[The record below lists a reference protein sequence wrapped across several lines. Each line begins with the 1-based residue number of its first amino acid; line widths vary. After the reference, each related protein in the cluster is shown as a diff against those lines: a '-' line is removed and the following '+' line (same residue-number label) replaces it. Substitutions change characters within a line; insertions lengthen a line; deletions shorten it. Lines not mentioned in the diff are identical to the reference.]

1 MSEEITQTAAAST
14 ENDIPVS
21 TQTQEHQPQQTNEL
35 DMEVEETAVDVSNT
49 EGAQGT
55 VNGEPTPNLDANAE
69 AQPEDKSDRKV
80 THYRKRSLR
89 TGLGK
94 RLGFNSV
101 QEMQELREPEEP
113 YGEYDHYSHGPYD
126 QGYNNNYNRGYNHGP
141 YGRQYTRQYDER
153 NGPRYYGN
161 ASFYSPAPPPSGGRR
176 LIDIIDNGKYKSKSY
191 RRSKAAN
198 NGSGDEKGHD
208 KHNRVGKGRR
218 NGGKKQRSKTEAPK
232 RSIEDL
238 DKELE
243 EYMKGN

>member
-1 MSEEITQTAAAST
+1 MSEEITQHTAASADSH
-14 ENDIPVS
+14 IPVS
-21 TQTQEHQPQQTNEL
+21 TQAQEQQPQQTNEL
-35 DMEVEETAVDVSNT
+35 EMEVEKTAVDASIT
-49 EGAQGT
+49 EGTQGT
-55 VNGEPTPNLDANAE
+55 FNGQPNPYVNENTE
-69 AQPEDKSDRKV
+69 AQPEDKSDRKI

-113 YGEYDHYSHGPYD
+113 YDEHDHYNHGPYD
-126 QGYNNNYNRGYNHGP
+126 QGYNNDYNRGYNHGS
-141 YGRQYTRQYDER
+141 YERQYDRQYNER
-153 NGPRYYGN
+153 RSPRYYDS

-191 RRSKAAN
+191 RRSQAAN
-198 NGSGDEKGHD
+198 NGSGNEKGRD
-208 KHNRVGKGRR
+208 NRNRVGKGRR
-218 NGGKKQRSKTEAPK
+218 NGGKKQRSKTETPK